1 VARGRHYAYNTSV
14 ATMLPTDISAAVRHH
29 WWLFLVRGL
38 LALAFGILTLGWPH
52 ATLVA
57 LTAFIAAYAL
67 FDGIVALVYAFRLR
81 GMFSRWWVLLI
92 QGLISAA
99 FGVIAF
105 IHPVLSLIFVVVWV
119 AAWMVFAGV
128 ALFMLAG
135 MQRRMG
141 VSSMW
146 SVIVGVLS
154 LVLAIVAIAYPGLTL
169 LTVLALIAWF
179 ALAIGIVQ
187 IVLAFRIRAVGR
199 RLAVA

>member
-1 VARGRHYAYNTSV
+1 
-14 ATMLPTDISAAVRHH
+14 MLPAEIASAARHH

-38 LALAFGILTLGWPH
+38 LAIAFGILTLGWPH

-67 FDGIVALVYAFRLR
+67 FDGVVAIVYALRLR
-81 GMFSRWWVLLI
+81 AIFPRWWILLI

-119 AAWMVFAGV
+119 AAWMVFGGA
-128 ALFMLAG
+128 ALFMLSG

-141 VSSMW
+141 ISSVW
-146 SVIVGVLS
+146 ST
-154 LVLAIVAIAYPGLTL
+154 LAGILCVALAVAAIAYPGLTL

-179 ALAIGIVQ
+179 ALGIGIVQ
-187 IVLAFRIRAVGR
+187 IMLAFRVRAFAR
-199 RLAVA
+199 RLVVA